1 MNIRLR
7 STGEVVSE
15 QGFRALHPNT
25 SMPQQLTEDI
35 INSFGGDVVFEG
47 PQAQPT
53 RYQIAYQDGV
63 EQKGMKWY
71 TKWTVVEM
79 TDEAKAA
86 KDAEQ
91 AKSVREQRNKLLAET
106 DWTQLVDST
115 VEKEIWAVYR
125 QSLRDVTAQ
134 AGFPWDIVWP
144 IDPNGSA
151 KP

>member
-1 MNIRLR
+1 MEIRVR
-7 STGEVVSE
+7 STGQVMLE
-15 QGFRALHPNT
+15 GDFRNSLPNI
-25 SMPQQLTEDI
+25 SLPYPLTAAILDTVG
-35 INSFGGDVVFEG
+35 SDPVLEG
-47 PQAQPT
+47 PQASPS
-53 RYQIAYQDGV
+53 RYQTAYRSGV
-63 EQKGMKWY
+63 ELIKGQWF
-71 TKWTVVEM
+71 TKYSVSDM
-79 TDEAKAA
+79 DDEAKAA

-125 QSLRDVTAQ
+125 QSLRDITAQ

-144 IDPNGSA
+144 T